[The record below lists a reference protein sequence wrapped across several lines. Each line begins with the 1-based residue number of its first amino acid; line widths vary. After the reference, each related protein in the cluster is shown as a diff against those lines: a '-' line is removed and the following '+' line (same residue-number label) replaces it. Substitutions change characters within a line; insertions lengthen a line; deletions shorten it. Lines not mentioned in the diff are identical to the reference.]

1 LTNEEH
7 MEGTDASWKEATR
20 YVENIDRWNA
30 TREKG
35 KCQMHLHLRVWTYSI
50 LLLFLFV
57 LHSFFCIC
65 IFVHLWFPF
74 FIAFSFRSCFLS
86 AFLRSICLLHF
97 FKIPIF

>member
-50 LLLFLFV
+50 FLFLISI
-57 LHSFFCIC
+57 SFALRFCIC
-65 IFVHLWFPF
+65 IFCAFMSSF
-74 FIAFSFRSCFLS
+74 FFHFLS
-86 AFLRSICLLHF
+86 AVAFCLHF
-97 FKIPIF
+97 